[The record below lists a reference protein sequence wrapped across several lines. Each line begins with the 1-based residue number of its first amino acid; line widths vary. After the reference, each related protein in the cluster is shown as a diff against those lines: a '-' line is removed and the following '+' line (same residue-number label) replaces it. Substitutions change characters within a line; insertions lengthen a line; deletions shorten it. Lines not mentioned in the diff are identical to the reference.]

1 MVSALPVTL
10 FSTDEAAL
18 PLGRALALAAL
29 AGVPAHVDGARA
41 ASGRLATTAA
51 AAGVADGGA
60 AAVVAVA
67 TRGAFAAAELA
78 EFSRA
83 LQPGGKLLLAAGT
96 PVDALTKAALVGG
109 FSKATHVGG
118 AGAAYPLEGGAA
130 VNVVVAEKPSWS
142 TGAAF
147 SLKTRKVVEAAEPVA
162 APAGG
167 AAAFAA
173 AASAFNGAPG
183 TPVLLNDADLLGVVA
198 GEDDAVRNEA
208 VADAAASGCA
218 TKRTACANCSC
229 GRKVG
234 TGAVCFASA
243 LARARP
249 IECALARCLWRESC
263 AVERDR
269 AANARARA
277 RRSARRRRRR
287 ASRSSSLTRW

>member
-18 PLGRALALAAL
+18 PLGRVLALAAL

-109 FSKATHVGG
+109 FSQATHVGG

-229 GRKVG
+229 GRKEREEAQAKGVKVELTDEMVNNPQSACG
-234 TGAVCFASA
+234 NCGLGDAFRCETCPYWGMPKFAPGEKVSLP
-243 LARARP
+243 LADD
-249 IECALARCLWRESC
+249 I
-263 AVERDR
+263 
-269 AANARARA
+269 
-277 RRSARRRRRR
+277 
-287 ASRSSSLTRW
+287 